1 MTAIRVAVETL
12 AVNPD
17 LLSVELRE
25 GGERHVHIA
34 VADATASTPWATL
47 AGRCAAANARLAPWA
62 ITCTPLGQGQGL
74 DLAIPADRSFH
85 VSRDSAIC
93 YSI

>member
-1 MTAIRVAVETL
+1 VR
-12 AVNPD
+12 
-17 LLSVELRE
+17 
-25 GGERHVHIA
+25 IA
-34 VADATASTPWATL
+34 SISAA
-47 AGRCAAANARLAPWA
+47 RCAAANARLAPWA
-62 ITCTPLGQGQGL
+62 ITCAQIGQGQGL